1 MKAKYF
7 ICMILILLYSCGGG
21 DTADENI
28 TVPAIVTPEPVV
40 DPPAAAILVFP
51 KKDEVCEPGT
61 ADSETKAKINFQ
73 WNSATNA
80 ESYDLKITNLD
91 KNSVDFGKFFA
102 YELNS
107 DSKETLYIP
116 AHYGHGFLAKEETTF
131 FYFCFGKYSENNEIT
146 INLKNLVKS
155 RTSLNTNNWIISQK
169 DEKAK
174 CFNDIFKK

>member
-1 MKAKYF
+1 MNNLPEDIKVFNHLNFPDNRGSLKCIFESEENLKIEGFSSKISNSKPFVARGIHWQNQKSPQIKA
-7 ICMILILLYSCGGG
+7 
-21 DTADENI
+21 I
-28 TVPAIVTPEPVV
+28 TVLKGAIT
-40 DPPAAAILVFP
+40 DFLI
-51 KKDEVCEPGT
+51 
-61 ADSETKAKINFQ
+61 
-73 WNSATNA
+73 
-80 ESYDLKITNLD
+80 NLD
-91 KNSVDFGKFFA
+91 KNSVDFGKFFS